1 MDGVCC
7 TILGRI
13 FDFWSISGPILL
25 SREAEIIFKSMAIG
39 TLSPGKAFGAAQ
51 MMNIHSRYH
60 ATLKTKSTCHI
71 LLIYWHMMSGLII
84 SAADLAWV
92 EAMKQQAKKIQDARW
107 I

>member
-7 TILGRI
+7 TTLGRI

-92 EAMKQQAKKIQDARW
+92 EAMKQQAKKIHDARW

>member
-7 TILGRI
+7 TTLGRI

-60 ATLKTKSTCHI
+60 ATLKDEEHLPHTVD
-71 LLIYWHMMSGLII
+71 LLAHDERLNHFSC
-84 SAADLAWV
+84 
-92 EAMKQQAKKIQDARW
+92 
-107 I
+107 